1 MSTYLIVTG
10 DRGTVGE
17 ANVLPP
23 DDGAQYRPGSLSP
36 GPPAATQNPC
46 PARTQ
51 CHARRDETGEAFS
64 GELHMSRIHV
74 NLNMKFSS
82 IL

>member
-17 ANVLPP
+17 AHVLPP